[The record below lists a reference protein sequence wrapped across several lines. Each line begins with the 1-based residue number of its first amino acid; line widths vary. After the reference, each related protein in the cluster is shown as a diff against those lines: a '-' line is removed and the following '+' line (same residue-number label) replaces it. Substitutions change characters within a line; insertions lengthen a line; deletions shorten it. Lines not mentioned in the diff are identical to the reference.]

1 LFWLGPGRD
10 RRGLWDVVDARNV
23 FYRWDEDV
31 MAQRVK
37 DGVVQVVW
45 GDTVGRYAS
54 AVSA

>member
-45 GDTVGRYAS
+45 GDTVGGYAS